1 MSDENTTPA
10 DLAQQ
15 AADKAQQAQQDT
27 EQGNYTQAGERLDE
41 AQAKANEADEATDL
55 DALRKQLARYEA
67 ENRKLKDENG
77 DRRVKAKQ
85 AQEEA
90 DARLKKVL
98 QALGVEPSDNDPEEQ
113 IKQAKQAAQEREAE
127 RDKLQAE
134 LDRMREDNTLR
145 KLAKENGADPD
156 LLVPYLR
163 GSGDLPTWGSDEW
176 DSKAAEL
183 VNNTLKIFPQFKAG
197 GTAPRTSGTPA
208 PTNNSDGQILTADDL
223 NRLYA
228 QGKFEEI
235 NKAVKEGRISR

>member
-145 KLAKENGADPD
+145 KLAKEKGADPD

>member
-27 EQGNYTQAGERLDE
+27 NQGDHTQAGEALDE
-41 AQAKANEADEATDL
+41 AQAQANEADEAVDL
-55 DALRKQLARYEA
+55 DTLHKQLARYEA

-85 AQEEA
+85 AEEQA
-90 DARLKKVL
+90 ATLKKLAQVL
-98 QALGVEPSDNDPEEQ
+98 GFEPSDDDPEEQ

-156 LLVPYLR
+156 MLVPYLR
-163 GSGDLPTWGSDEW
+163 GAGTLPTWGSDEW
-176 DSKAAEL
+176 DSKAGEL
-183 VNNTLKIFPQFKAG
+183 VTNTLTAFPQMRA
-197 GTAPRTSGTPA
+197 TQVSHTSGNTPN
-208 PTNNSDGQILTADDL
+208 PTRNDDHRITSEEL
-223 NRLYA
+223 ETMTSEEIYEA
-228 QGKFEEI
+228 AKQGKI
-235 NKAVKEGRISR
+235 KHLY